1 MTGYELVT
9 KLGQR
14 MNQALTKVAQ
24 GDTLAK
30 IGRAGMGALRAVHPR
45 PEEVGMAARADAL
58 MCPLTWVRT

>member
-30 IGRAGMGALRAVHPR
+30 IGRAGMGARSSGSPSPR
-45 PEEVGMAARADAL
+45 GGWHGSKMQ
-58 MCPLTWVRT
+58 TH